1 MKIHLKKK
9 KKKTLN
15 HSKENRE
22 MGGSGG
28 LQLREDS
35 VGMGLIGGRE
45 VGGGVGRRH
54 GSVAWGLGRLGPVTL
69 RPAEAWVG
77 EHEVTERETRVTERE
92 REAFL
97 LF

>member
-1 MKIHLKKK
+1 
-9 KKKTLN
+9 
-15 HSKENRE
+15 